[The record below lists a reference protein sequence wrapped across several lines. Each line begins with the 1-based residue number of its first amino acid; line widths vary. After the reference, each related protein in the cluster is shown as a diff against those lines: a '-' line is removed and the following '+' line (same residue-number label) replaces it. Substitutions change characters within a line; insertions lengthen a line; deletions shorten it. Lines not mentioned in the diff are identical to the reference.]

1 MEDDDETFFVQIQ
14 KTIDFTEENYLKVKF
29 IPLIIEELGVKTLSL
44 EEKSPH
50 VDFSWVDK
58 YLLLDGKLDVDF
70 GLSIEIKAPYLE
82 KMHDFI

>member
-44 EEKSPH
+44 DEKNSH
-50 VDFSWVDK
+50 VDFS
-58 YLLLDGKLDVDF
+58 
-70 GLSIEIKAPYLE
+70 
-82 KMHDFI
+82 